1 MERTGRVMSSLIL
14 AIATAFLTLFLG
26 LFLSLESTVL
36 AEWGTADSEGTI
48 YVAHWTHTPEN
59 CPGRSREGAKMLS
72 DFWASRDEAVRKGV
86 KVLGAFV
93 TVTEHDYYIIVQAK
107 DYTAVV
113 EFFLPL
119 VPTQTGSFRP
129 VLPMEEWLKINQP
142 R

>member
-1 MERTGRVMSSLIL
+1 MERIIKGMSFMALFV
-14 AIATAFLTLFLG
+14 AVFLP
-26 LFLSLESTVL
+26 LELKVL
-36 AEWGTADSEGTI
+36 AEGSAADSEGTI

-59 CPGRSREGAKMLS
+59 CPGRTREGAKMLS
-72 DFWASRDEAVRKGV
+72 DFHASFSEASRKGI
-86 KVLGAFV
+86 KILGAYV

-107 DYTAVV
+107 DYASVA

-129 VLPMEEWLKINQP
+129 VLPMEEWIKINQP